1 MSDST
6 ESTPEARPEYSAKQ
20 VATKLGID
28 AKTMRKFFR
37 SPASTVTPVGFGGR
51 YSILAEDMPRVE
63 EEFTKWKQ
71 NKAPKGRRPSKS
83 APRNAR
89 SIVDLEETEISFD
102 EFEEPTDE
110 ELMALDDEFFD
121 SFEDNSFDEEDYDN

>member
-6 ESTPEARPEYSAKQ
+6 ENTTEARPEYSAKQ

-51 YSILAEDMPRVE
+51 YNILAEDMPKVE

-89 SIVDLEETEISFD
+89 SIADLDETEASFE
-102 EFEEPTDE
+102 EFEEPTEE
-110 ELMALDDEFFD
+110 ELMELDDELLDFGD
-121 SFEDNSFDEEDYDN
+121 DPFDEEDYEN